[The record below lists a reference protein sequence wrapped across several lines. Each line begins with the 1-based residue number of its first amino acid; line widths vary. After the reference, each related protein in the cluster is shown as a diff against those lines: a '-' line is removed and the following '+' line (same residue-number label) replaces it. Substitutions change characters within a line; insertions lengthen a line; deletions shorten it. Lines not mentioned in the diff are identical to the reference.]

1 MMPGLFFKL
10 LLFFVFGGVSRH
22 KLIYQLSCFVV
33 CRTVVKTQHQ
43 RPYQYSS
50 EHIIRQLH
58 QHRQY
63 DPKYGK
69 ARRMTNHH
77 TQSVNK
83 RFCFLHD
90 IFPFR
95 FIDNAILRILFLP
108 CVLSKFRRG
117 NQVSLHLSISSIV
130 TIAVKSPLLFAAFS
144 DKAML
149 KVVYRFN
156 AGFANSKRPAPIYLP
171 IFSHCY

>member
-22 KLIYQLSCFVV
+22 KLIYQLSCFIV
-33 CRTVVKTQHQ
+33 CRAIIKAQHH

-50 EHIIRQLH
+50 EHIIRQLY

-108 CVLSKFRRG
+108 GVLSKFRRD

-130 TIAVKSPLLFAAFS
+130 NIAVKSPLLFAAFY
-144 DKAML
+144 DKTML

-156 AGFANSKRPAPIYLP
+156 GGFAIFKQPMPIYLS
-171 IFSHCY
+171 IF

>member
-22 KLIYQLSCFVV
+22 KLIYQLSCFII
-33 CRTVVKTQHQ
+33 CRAVIKTQHQ

-50 EHIIRQLH
+50 EHIIWQLY

-77 TQSVNK
+77 TKSVNK

-108 CVLSKFRRG
+108 CVLSIFRRN
-117 NQVSLHLSISSIV
+117 NQLSLHLSISSIV
-130 TIAVKSPLLFAAFS
+130 NIAVKSPLLFAAFY
-144 DKAML
+144 DKTML

-156 AGFANSKRPAPIYLP
+156 ARFADFKRLTSIYLP
-171 IFSHCY
+171 IFSRRY